1 MARDTAGAGATIL
14 LVEDDPAVAELMAD
28 VLESSAYQVQRAE
41 GGGEAKAMLD
51 QVHPNLIILDLM
63 LPDADGLV
71 LCADLRQR
79 ADIPII
85 ICSATPEKRDS
96 ILAFKLGADDFIPK
110 PFVVEELVAR
120 VQAVLRRSGQGD
132 SRRATEPAP
141 PPATPPSPSQPH
153 QARVDRVGELTVDHS
168 RRHVQLGSHDIVLT
182 PTEYRLLTALLS
194 RPDEVLSRQELAQM
208 VWGHQEASIGR
219 SIDVHIHRLRAKL
232 EDAQAHTGLP
242 APPVVS
248 VRGFGYK
255 IVRGPQGSKGS
266 TSPAA

>member
-14 LVEDDPAVAELMAD
+14 MVEDDPAVAELMAD
-28 VLESSAYQVQRAE
+28 VLESSAYRVQRAE

-132 SRRATEPAP
+132 SRRAAEPAP
-141 PPATPPSPSQPH
+141 PPAAPPSQPP

-168 RRHVQLGSHDIVLT
+168 RRHVQLGSRDIVLT

-194 RPDEVLSRQELAQM
+194 RPDEVLSRRELAQV
-208 VWGHQEASIGR
+208 VWGSAEASVGR
-219 SIDVHIHRLRAKL
+219 SIDVHVHRLRAKL
-232 EDAQAHTGLP
+232 REAQEETGLP
-242 APPVVS
+242 APRVVAI
-248 VRGFGYK
+248 RGFGYK
-255 IVRGPQGSKGS
+255 LVRPPPESN
-266 TSPAA
+266 TPAPADA